1 MRRKIG
7 TTILT
12 PWLAASRGWRSV
24 PYLYAGA
31 TAVFTAL
38 WCAFAANTPQE
49 WRGPP
54 HMNEPEIA
62 LLEAGVKG
70 QAKKSGRGIP
80 WYLFKVGAAN
90 AIILSH
96 IAANATEYTLTQWA
110 PTFFIEQHG
119 VSPAQLGQFL
129 ALPQTAAF
137 AATFVTAALED
148 LALRSGMALLTV
160 RKIAGL
166 GGSIL
171 HAICLLAFGLGARQ
185 SPPYSQDLPLLPLHG
200 P

>member
-1 MRRKIG
+1 MLRRKIG

-160 RKIAGL
+160 RKVAGL
-166 GGSIL
+166 GGSL
-171 HAICLLAFGLGARQ
+171 RA
-185 SPPYSQDLPLLPLHG
+185 PYSI
-200 P
+200 

>member
-1 MRRKIG
+1 MKHLITG
-7 TTILT
+7 L
-12 PWLAASRGWRSV
+12 LAATVLASGVAQADITGAADAASV
-24 PYLYAGA
+24 QTGNAGA
-31 TAVFTAL
+31 SSWAL
-38 WCAFAANTPQE
+38 NTRQLRLILAGPSVVAANTPQE

-148 LALRSGMALLTV
+148 LALRSGMALL
-160 RKIAGL
+160 
-166 GGSIL
+166 GS
-171 HAICLLAFGLGARQ
+171 AQ
-185 SPPYSQDLPLLPLHG
+185 SRHQRA
-200 P
+200 